1 MKRFFSVAVYVAILA
16 WATAAH
22 AQVSI
27 TGGIAGTVLD
37 STDALVPGATVTVV
51 DLGTGGKAAH
61 RVYTC
66 DLSREYI
73 AINADYHT

>member
-1 MKRFFSVAVYVAILA
+1 MNPERAVCRVGRVVVFKKGRPAGADLAKVEAVMKEKDLV
-16 WATAAH
+16 
-22 AQVSI
+22 
-27 TGGIAGTVLD
+27 IA
-37 STDALVPGATVTVV
+37 V
-51 DLGTGGKAAH
+51 DLGMSGKGMH

>member
-1 MKRFFSVAVYVAILA
+1 MNPDKAACKVGPITVFKNGRPTEADLSAVERVMKEKDLAI
-16 WATAAH
+16 
-22 AQVSI
+22 
-27 TGGIAGTVLD
+27 G
-37 STDALVPGATVTVV
+37 V
-51 DLGTGGKAAH
+51 DLGMGGKGTH

>member
-1 MKRFFSVAVYVAILA
+1 MRLTFPKAARRTAEQADYADLGKVEEAMKQKDVAI
-16 WATAAH
+16 H
-22 AQVSI
+22 
-27 TGGIAGTVLD
+27 
-37 STDALVPGATVTVV
+37 V
-51 DLGTGGKAAH
+51 DLGVKGKFSH